1 MGLGCN
7 SVLWRRQGHSAGC
20 TGFCFYGISWET
32 VREERRETV
41 REERWE
47 TVWEERWETVREERR
62 GSAVR
67 EELDVPKEWL
77 RESDNFR
84 TFVLKIFWDM
94 NFSGIIVGAA
104 TFLIIGVCHPIVI
117 KMEYYWGKGSWWLF
131 LLAGLAF
138 VAASIFVGNDV
149 VATILG
155 AAAFSC
161 FWGIKEMF
169 EQERRVLKGWFPE
182 NPARHDYYE
191 TIRKADCGGSTGSPT
206 APAGRSA
213 PAGRQARR
221 SNLSSPK

>member
-1 MGLGCN
+1 MYRILFLWHKLGN
-7 SVLWRRQGHSAGC
+7 GAGR
-20 TGFCFYGISWET
+20 T
-32 VREERRETV
+32 VGNGAGRTAGKNGAGS
-41 REERWE
+41 
-47 TVWEERWETVREERR
+47 TVWEERR

-84 TFVLKIFWDM
+84 KFVLKIFWDM

-138 VAASIFVGNDV
+138 VAASIFVDKDV
-149 VATILG
+149 VATIFG

-221 SNLSSPK
+221 SNLNPPK

>member
-1 MGLGCN
+1 MYWILFLWHKLGNGAGRTVGKYGAGRTVGKYGAGRTVGKYGAGRTAGKYGAGRTAGKCGAG
-7 SVLWRRQGHSAGC
+7 RTGC
-20 TGFCFYGISWET
+20 TKRMAAGI
-32 VREERRETV
+32 
-41 REERWE
+41 
-47 TVWEERWETVREERR
+47 
-62 GSAVR
+62 
-67 EELDVPKEWL
+67 KII
-77 RESDNFR
+77 
-84 TFVLKIFWDM
+84 FVNLSSKFFGNM

-138 VAASIFVGNDV
+138 VAASIFVDNDV

-206 APAGRSA
+206 APAGR
-213 PAGRQARR
+213 QARR
-221 SNLSSPK
+221 SNLSPPK

>member
-1 MGLGCN
+1 MYWILFLWHKLGN
-7 SVLWRRQGHSAGC
+7 GAGR
-20 TGFCFYGISWET
+20 TVGKYGAGRT
-32 VREERRETV
+32 VGKYGAGRTAGKNGGEV
-41 REERWE
+41 RCGKNWMYQKN
-47 TVWEERWETVREERR
+47 
-62 GSAVR
+62 GCG
-67 EELDVPKEWL
+67 
-77 RESDNFR
+77 NQII
-84 TFVLKIFWDM
+84 FVNLSSKFFGDM

-138 VAASIFVGNDV
+138 VAASIFVDNDV

-221 SNLSSPK
+221 SNLNPPK

>member
-1 MGLGCN
+1 MIFTGFPKVG
-7 SVLWRRQGHSAGC
+7 RRKFLQIAGC
-20 TGFCFYGISWET
+20 GTLPGPRWMLFYASIKASKRVHRSGVHSLFLSGTIMFLPDKFSYISSKKLFLSYWTGVKIADFYVSL
-32 VREERRETV
+32 
-41 REERWE
+41 
-47 TVWEERWETVREERR
+47 
-62 GSAVR
+62 S
-67 EELDVPKEWL
+67 
-77 RESDNFR
+77 S
-84 TFVLKIFWDM
+84 KIFRDM

-138 VAASIFVGNDV
+138 VAASIFVDNDV

-191 TIRKADCGGSTGSPT
+191 TIRKADRGGSTGSSTASAGHSTTHSGHPT
-206 APAGRSA
+206 ASSGR
-213 PAGRQARR
+213 
-221 SNLSSPK
+221 

>member
-1 MGLGCN
+1 MYQKNGCGN
-7 SVLWRRQGHSAGC
+7 Q
-20 TGFCFYGISWET
+20 
-32 VREERRETV
+32 
-41 REERWE
+41 
-47 TVWEERWETVREERR
+47 
-62 GSAVR
+62 
-67 EELDVPKEWL
+67 
-77 RESDNFR
+77 DNFR
-84 TFVLKIFWDM
+84 KFVLKIFWDM

-138 VAASIFVGNDV
+138 VAASIFVDNDV

-191 TIRKADCGGSTGSPT
+191 TIRKAERGGSTGSPT
-206 APAGRSA
+206 APAGR
-213 PAGRQARR
+213 QARR
-221 SNLSSPK
+221 SNLSPPK

>member
-1 MGLGCN
+1 MGKNGGEVRSGKNGGEVRSGENGGEVRCGKNWMYQKNGCGN
-7 SVLWRRQGHSAGC
+7 Q
-20 TGFCFYGISWET
+20 
-32 VREERRETV
+32 
-41 REERWE
+41 
-47 TVWEERWETVREERR
+47 
-62 GSAVR
+62 
-67 EELDVPKEWL
+67 
-77 RESDNFR
+77 DNFR
-84 TFVLKIFWDM
+84 KFVLKIFWDM

-221 SNLSSPK
+221 SNLNPPK

>member
-1 MGLGCN
+1 MCLGCN
-7 SVLWRRQGHSAGC
+7 SVLGRRQRHSAGC
-20 TGFCFYGISWET
+20 TGFCFYGISLET
-32 VREERRETV
+32 VGKNGAGRTV
-41 REERWE
+41 
-47 TVWEERWETVREERR
+47 
-62 GSAVR
+62 GKYGAG
-67 EELDVPKEWL
+67 
-77 RESDNFR
+77 R
-84 TFVLKIFWDM
+84 TAGKCGAGRTGCTKRIAAGIKIIFVNLSSKFFWDM

-138 VAASIFVGNDV
+138 VAASIFVDKDV
-149 VATILG
+149 VATIFG

-221 SNLSSPK
+221 SNLSPPK

>member
-1 MGLGCN
+1 MA
-7 SVLWRRQGHSAGC
+7 AG
-20 TGFCFYGISWET
+20 I
-32 VREERRETV
+32 
-41 REERWE
+41 
-47 TVWEERWETVREERR
+47 
-62 GSAVR
+62 
-67 EELDVPKEWL
+67 KII
-77 RESDNFR
+77 
-84 TFVLKIFWDM
+84 FVHLSSKYFGDM

-138 VAASIFVGNDV
+138 VAASIFVDNDV

-221 SNLSSPK
+221 SNLSPPK

>member
-1 MGLGCN
+1 MVYPSAQPVVVFPSGADLWWLLSLSPFCTAGL
-7 SVLWRRQGHSAGC
+7 SPDKHVHSLFLSGAIMFLPDKFSYISSKKLFLSYW
-20 TGFCFYGISWET
+20 TGVKIADFYVSL
-32 VREERRETV
+32 
-41 REERWE
+41 
-47 TVWEERWETVREERR
+47 
-62 GSAVR
+62 S
-67 EELDVPKEWL
+67 
-77 RESDNFR
+77 S
-84 TFVLKIFWDM
+84 KIFRNM

-138 VAASIFVGNDV
+138 VAASIFVDNDV

-191 TIRKADCGGSTGSPT
+191 TIRKADRGGSTGPSTAHSGHPT
-206 APAGRSA
+206 ASSGR
-213 PAGRQARR
+213 
-221 SNLSSPK
+221 

>member
-1 MGLGCN
+1 MYWILFLWHKLGN
-7 SVLWRRQGHSAGC
+7 GAGR
-20 TGFCFYGISWET
+20 TVGKYGAGRT
-32 VREERRETV
+32 VGKYGAGRTAGKYGAGRTAGKNGGEV
-41 REERWE
+41 RCGKNWMYQKN
-47 TVWEERWETVREERR
+47 
-62 GSAVR
+62 GCG
-67 EELDVPKEWL
+67 
-77 RESDNFR
+77 NQII
-84 TFVLKIFWDM
+84 FVHLSSKFFGDM

-138 VAASIFVGNDV
+138 VAASIFVDKDV
-149 VATILG
+149 VATIFG

-206 APAGRSA
+206 APAGR
-213 PAGRQARR
+213 QARR
-221 SNLSSPK
+221 SNLSPPK

>member
-1 MGLGCN
+1 MCLGCN
-7 SVLWRRQGHSAGC
+7 SVLGRRQRHSAGC
-20 TGFCFYGISWET
+20 TGFCFYGISLET
-32 VREERRETV
+32 VGKNGAGRTV
-41 REERWE
+41 
-47 TVWEERWETVREERR
+47 
-62 GSAVR
+62 GKYGAG
-67 EELDVPKEWL
+67 
-77 RESDNFR
+77 R
-84 TFVLKIFWDM
+84 TAGKCGAGRTGCTKRMAAGIKIIFVNLSSKFFWDM
-94 NFSGIIVGAA
+94 NFIGIIVGAA

-138 VAASIFVGNDV
+138 VAASIFVDNDV

>member
-1 MGLGCN
+1 MYKILFLWHKQGNGGGSTVGKYGAGSTEREVRCGKNWMYQKNGCGN
-7 SVLWRRQGHSAGC
+7 Q
-20 TGFCFYGISWET
+20 II
-32 VREERRETV
+32 
-41 REERWE
+41 
-47 TVWEERWETVREERR
+47 
-62 GSAVR
+62 
-67 EELDVPKEWL
+67 
-77 RESDNFR
+77 
-84 TFVLKIFWDM
+84 FVNLSSKFFGDM

-138 VAASIFVGNDV
+138 VAASIFVDKDV
-149 VATILG
+149 VATIFG

-221 SNLSSPK
+221 SNLNPPK

>member
-1 MGLGCN
+1 
-7 SVLWRRQGHSAGC
+7 
-20 TGFCFYGISWET
+20 
-32 VREERRETV
+32 
-41 REERWE
+41 
-47 TVWEERWETVREERR
+47 
-62 GSAVR
+62 
-67 EELDVPKEWL
+67 
-77 RESDNFR
+77 
-84 TFVLKIFWDM
+84 M

-138 VAASIFVGNDV
+138 VAASIFVDNDV

-191 TIRKADCGGSTGSPT
+191 TIRKADRGGSTGPST
-206 APAGRSA
+206 ASAGHSTA
-213 PAGRQARR
+213 HSSHSTASSSSGR
-221 SNLSSPK
+221 

>member
-1 MGLGCN
+1 MCLGCN

-32 VREERRETV
+32 VREERWENGGKRCGKNGGEV
-41 REERWE
+41 RCGKNWMYQRMAA
-47 TVWEERWETVREERR
+47 
-62 GSAVR
+62 GI
-67 EELDVPKEWL
+67 KII
-77 RESDNFR
+77 
-84 TFVLKIFWDM
+84 FVHLSSKFFGDM

-138 VAASIFVGNDV
+138 VAASIFVDNDV

-206 APAGRSA
+206 APAGR
-213 PAGRQARR
+213 QARR
-221 SNLSSPK
+221 SNLSPPK